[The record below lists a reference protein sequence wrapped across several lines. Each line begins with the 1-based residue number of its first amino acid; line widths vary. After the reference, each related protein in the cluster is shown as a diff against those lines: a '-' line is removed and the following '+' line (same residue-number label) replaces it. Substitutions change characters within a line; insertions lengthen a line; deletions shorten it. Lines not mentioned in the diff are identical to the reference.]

1 MNLLKKDMYSNEVL
15 FEKVKLPKPYIS
27 KKIEATA
34 LRAILGSTHQ
44 TAYRLYLIA
53 NGIKELQKFAS
64 IESDE
69 YLLTANVVT
78 ECGFIGE
85 AKTQIWNVMHFQ
97 PLQLKKPKF
106 IVRCELV
113 HLMSNKTVYRCVFE
127 HKNPDVIYNQV
138 QECIDNLKNILE

>member
-1 MNLLKKDMYSNEVL
+1 MLTEVL

-27 KKIEATA
+27 KKIEAKA
-34 LRAILGSTHQ
+34 LRAVLDSTHQ

-64 IESDE
+64 IETDE
-69 YLLTANVVT
+69 YILTANVVT

-85 AKTQIWNVMHFQ
+85 AKSQIWNVIHFQ

-113 HLMSNKTVYRCVFE
+113 HLMSNKTLYRCVFE
-127 HKNPDVIYNQV
+127 HKNPEAIYNQV

>member
-113 HLMSNKTVYRCVFE
+113 HLMSNKTLYRCVFE

>member
-1 MNLLKKDMYSNEVL
+1 MLIEVL
-15 FEKVKLPKPYIS
+15 FEKVKLAKPYIS
-27 KKIEATA
+27 KKLEAST
-34 LRAILGSTHQ
+34 LRAVLDSTHQ

-64 IESDE
+64 ISSDE
-69 YLLTANVVT
+69 YVLTANVVT

-85 AKTQIWNVMHFQ
+85 AKSQIWNVIHLQ
-97 PLQLKKPKF
+97 PLLGKKPKY

-127 HKNPDVIYNQV
+127 HKNPDAIYNQV
-138 QECIDNLKNILE
+138 QECIDNLKNILK

>member
-1 MNLLKKDMYSNEVL
+1 MYSNEVL
-15 FEKVKLPKPYIS
+15 FEKVKLSKPYIS

-34 LRAILGSTHQ
+34 LRAILDSTYQ

-64 IESDE
+64 ISSDE

-85 AKTQIWNVMHFQ
+85 AKTQIWNVIHLQ
-97 PLQLKKPKF
+97 PLQLKKPKY
-106 IVRCELV
+106 IVRCELI
-113 HLMSNKTVYRCVFE
+113 HLMSNKTVYRCIFE
-127 HKNPDVIYNQV
+127 HKNPEVIYNQV
-138 QECIDNLKNILE
+138 QECIDNLKTILK

>member
-1 MNLLKKDMYSNEVL
+1 MYSNEVL
-15 FEKVKLPKPYIS
+15 FEKVKLQKPYIS

-34 LRAILGSTHQ
+34 LRAILDSTHQ

-64 IESDE
+64 ISSNE

-85 AKTQIWNVMHFQ
+85 AKTQIWNVIHLQ
-97 PLQLKKPKF
+97 PLQLKKPKY
-106 IVRCELV
+106 ILRCELI
-113 HLMSNKTVYRCVFE
+113 HLMSNKTVYRCIFE
-127 HKNPDVIYNQV
+127 HKNPEVIYNQV
-138 QECIDNLKNILE
+138 QECIDNLKTILE

>member
-1 MNLLKKDMYSNEVL
+1 MLIEVL
-15 FEKVKLPKPYIS
+15 FEKVKLSKPYIS

-34 LRAILGSTHQ
+34 LRVILNSTYQ

-64 IESDE
+64 ISSNE

-85 AKTQIWNVMHFQ
+85 AKTQIWNVIHLQ
-97 PLQLKKPKF
+97 PLQLKKPKY
-106 IVRCELV
+106 ILRCELI
-113 HLMSNKTVYRCVFE
+113 HLMSNKTVYRCIFE
-127 HKNPDVIYNQV
+127 HKNPEVIYNQV
-138 QECIDNLKNILE
+138 QECIDNLKTILE

>member
-85 AKTQIWNVMHFQ
+85 AKSQIWNVMHFQ

-138 QECIDNLKNILE
+138 QECIDNLKNILK

>member
-15 FEKVKLPKPYIS
+15 FERVKLPKPYIS

-85 AKTQIWNVMHFQ
+85 AKTQIWNVIHFQ

-127 HKNPDVIYNQV
+127 HKNPEKIYNQV

>member
-1 MNLLKKDMYSNEVL
+1 MLIEVL
-15 FEKVKLPKPYIS
+15 FEKVKLSKPYIS

-34 LRAILGSTHQ
+34 LRAILDSAHQ

-64 IESDE
+64 ISSNE

-85 AKTQIWNVMHFQ
+85 AKTQIWNVIHLQ
-97 PLQLKKPKF
+97 PLQLKKPKY
-106 IVRCELV
+106 ILRCELI
-113 HLMSNKTVYRCVFE
+113 HLMSNKTVYRCIFE
-127 HKNPDVIYNQV
+127 HKNPEVIYNQV